1 MIART
6 TGDPAVFRDLVFPFL
21 QRDPVLNSALLTGT
35 ADRIRGILADPEPPV
50 FVSVHDG
57 DEVVGAVLGTALRG
71 ILLGNLPAELV
82 PVVADSLAV
91 AAPHSIGVT
100 GREDAVPLFAELYS
114 ARTGRSSREVERS
127 RLHKLGRFVEQ
138 KADGAPR
145 PAAETD
151 LAVLTPMFG
160 AYRAEA
166 GHVAEGAAEDRRWLE
181 QRIERGRLW
190 VWEDE
195 GRLVSLVGHQ
205 SPMFGAVRI
214 GPVYTPPESR
224 GRGYASA
231 LTAHVSRRLQEAGDE
246 VCLFTDLANPTSNK
260 IYAAIGFHPIQDFI
274 GHAFT

>member
-1 MIART
+1 MIARVT
-6 TGDPAVFRDLVFPFL
+6 RDPAVFRDLALPFL

-82 PVVADSLAV
+82 PVVVDPLAEE
-91 AAPHSIGVT
+91 APRSIGVT
-100 GREDAVPLFAELYS
+100 GREDAVRLFAELYS
-114 ARTGRSSREVERS
+114 ARTGRRSRELERS
-127 RLHKLGRFVEQ
+127 RLHKLGRFVDQ

-145 PAAETD
+145 LAADTD
-151 LAVLTPMFG
+151 LAALTPMFG
-160 AYRAEA
+160 AYRAEV

-181 QRIERGRLW
+181 QRIEHGRLW
-190 VWEDE
+190 VWEDDS
-195 GRLVSLVGHQ
+195 RLVSLVGHQ
-205 SPMFGAVRI
+205 SPTSGAVRI

-231 LTAHVSRRLQEAGDE
+231 LTAHVSRRLREAGDE

-260 IYAAIGFHPIQDFI
+260 IYAAIGFQPIQDFV
-274 GHAFT
+274 GYAFT